1 MVLSPFHAFAR
12 CKFANRQ
19 LTIPSAKKST
29 RRTSSNT
36 RLSRSAQANVLDE
49 YEAVFS
55 IFLTLR
61 EELLPEKYIQDIKNR
76 LRRSL
81 LHELLS
87 FVQCSSSGG
96 FNTFSRITWL
106 TASEDL
112 RKLPLRVHV
121 YYFCGLARRAGANF
135 AQE

>member
-1 MVLSPFHAFAR
+1 MHSLGVRSQIVNLRFH
-12 CKFANRQ
+12 RQ
-19 LTIPSAKKST
+19 KRVH

-36 RLSRSAQANVLDE
+36 RLSRSAQPNVLDE

-61 EELLPEKYIQDIKNR
+61 EELLSEKYIQDIKNR

-112 RKLPLRVHV
+112 RNLPRGIPRKIH
-121 YYFCGLARRAGANF
+121 FGAIGF
-135 AQE
+135 R

>member
-29 RRTSSNT
+29 RRTNYKA
-36 RLSRSAQANVLDE
+36 RLSRSAQPNVLDE

-96 FNTFSRITWL
+96 FNTFSRITCL

-112 RKLPLRVHV
+112 RKLPRGIRDRL
-121 YYFCGLARRAGANF
+121 LL
-135 AQE
+135 